1 MARTVIITCA
11 TSGSEQV
18 GIMRTILEDL
28 SMEIATP
35 AEAREVL
42 RLKGGDHV
50 GF

>member
-1 MARTVIITCA
+1 MHMIV
-11 TSGSEQV
+11 EN
-18 GIMRTILEDL
+18 L

-35 AEAREVL
+35 AEARKVL